1 MISSNQIGKALIEAL
16 GLPKQTI
23 ALTLHARA
31 GKVVTVECEY
41 APESDQF
48 VTELASYGLV
58 RIDPPRAMGTHPA
71 DAMGYDAWMAQRTEL
86 AHREF
91 MRRTSRLPA

>member
-1 MISSNQIGKALIEAL
+1 MITSHQIGKALIDAL

-23 ALTLHARA
+23 AFTLRARA
-31 GKVVTVECEY
+31 GHFVTVECEY
-41 APESDQF
+41 VPENDQF

-58 RIDPPRAMGTHPA
+58 PLSQPSKATTHPA
-71 DAMGYDAWMAQRTEL
+71 DAMGYDAWQAQRTEL

-91 MRRTSRLPA
+91 MHRTNRLP